1 VADGIN
7 CELVY
12 CQLPREDVSVMVRKR
27 AEHEARDKIM
37 QMQLNM
43 EYEDQAVREEF
54 LRELVEAEVRRL
66 MNLKKLWDE

>member
-1 VADGIN
+1 
-7 CELVY
+7 
-12 CQLPREDVSVMVRKR
+12 MVRKR